1 MASITVYTLGRLCRF
16 FIWEEGV
23 WVLWDIVVGCFI
35 WFWVWINLWLRFEP
49 FLDMILLR
57 LFSLAESTATIA
69 SLMLEETDL
78 ERTCDSLLVAVFLRR
93 YWLLLQIEFINLIF
107 ELVYL
112 FDLLLVLLKLL
123 ECIGSPFDL
132 QSVLADA
139 SSLLQHLHF
148 SADKVL
154 LTALYWLN
162 LKCIVDF

>member
-16 FIWEEGV
+16 FIREEGV
-23 WVLWDIVVGCFI
+23 WVFWDIVVGCFV
-35 WFWVWINLWLRFEP
+35 WFWVWINLWLRFET
-49 FLDMILLR
+49 FLNMILLR

-78 ERTCDSLLVAVFLRR
+78 EWACDSLLVAVFLRR

-123 ECIGSPFDL
+123 ECVGSPFDL

-148 SADKVL
+148 SADKIL
-154 LTALYWLN
+154 LTALYWFN